1 MLQNNMKVKNISIEA
16 DGSSCE
22 DAVNFINVK
31 GSVNE
36 INIKNSFSDGLD
48 VDYSELEIKS
58 IKIQKSQND
67 CVDFSSG
74 KYKLN
79 NLNLENCGDKA
90 LSVGEKSV
98 LNLNDIIAK
107 NANIG
112 IASKDSSIVNVNN
125 IIFKNLKTCIAA
137 YNKKQEFNGGFI
149 QINKSMDCTNYN
161 EEADIDVR
169 SKMVKPKI

>member
-1 MLQNNMKVKNISIEA
+1 M
-16 DGSSCE
+16 
-22 DAVNFINVK
+22 
-31 GSVNE
+31 
-36 INIKNSFSDGLD
+36 
-48 VDYSELEIKS
+48 
-58 IKIQKSQND
+58 
-67 CVDFSSG
+67 DFSSG
-74 KYKLN
+74 KYKIN

-98 LNLNDIIAK
+98 LNLNDIIVK

-161 EEADIDVR
+161 KEAEIDVH

>member
-1 MLQNNMKVKNISIEA
+1 MRVKNISIES

-58 IKIQKSQND
+58 IKIQKSKND

-74 KYKLN
+74 KYKLG

-112 IASKDSSIVNVNN
+112 IASKDSSIVHVND
-125 IIFKNLKTCIAA
+125 IIFKNIKTCIAV